1 VLSEV
6 LNGIAGA
13 GAYLRANAAALVT
26 STLNN
31 PRVEVVS
38 HSAELF
44 RAALAL
50 YRDRT
55 DKSWSL
61 TDCAS
66 FLIMERR
73 QIADALTHD
82 RHFEQRGYR
91 ALLRD

>member
-1 VLSEV
+1 MK
-6 LNGIAGA
+6 A
-13 GAYLRANAAALVT
+13 
-26 STLNN
+26 
-31 PRVEVVS
+31 
-38 HSAELF
+38 AELA
-44 RAALAL
+44 RAILDNPDIDVIPQTPELFCDALAL

-66 FLIMERR
+66 FPIMERR

-91 ALLRD
+91 VLLRD

>member
-1 VLSEV
+1 MK
-6 LNGIAGA
+6 A
-13 GAYLRANAAALVT
+13 
-26 STLNN
+26 
-31 PRVEVVS
+31 
-38 HSAELF
+38 AELA
-44 RAALAL
+44 RAILDNPDIDVIPQTPELFCDALAL

-73 QIADALTHD
+73 QIAEALTHD

-91 ALLRD
+91 VLLRD